1 MIDGLDI
8 RLGRGCGEEKAMFGA
23 SRYGAKGFR
32 HQDEGVAG
40 PPGILDFP
48 GSPRDGREDATPA
61 GEGPVGSG
69 ADDGMSFLI
78 GGDDFPGAAG
88 DPGSGGG
95 ELDLP
100 SLDDWDDLLGD
111 SGSE

>member
-1 MIDGLDI
+1 
-8 RLGRGCGEEKAMFGA
+8 
-23 SRYGAKGFR
+23 
-32 HQDEGVAG
+32 
-40 PPGILDFP
+40 
-48 GSPRDGREDATPA
+48 
-61 GEGPVGSG
+61 
-69 ADDGMSFLI
+69 MSFLI

>member
-1 MIDGLDI
+1 M
-8 RLGRGCGEEKAMFGA
+8 AF
-23 SRYGAKGFR
+23 SRPPGV
-32 HQDEGVAG
+32 DEGAAG
-40 PPGILDFP
+40 APGFLDFP

-61 GEGPVGSG
+61 GAGPAGSG

-95 ELDLP
+95 DIDGGGSVCSRGLGEAVLRVLP
-100 SLDDWDDLLGD
+100 RPGADVPRLLAAI
-111 SGSE
+111 